1 MNKFLT
7 RRIFL
12 KKLKKGKWRYIIIQL
27 NFVRAIP
34 SIANYKRKNILSQ
47 LRINIER
54 IIPQIDTHTLF
65 LVFKKKKKNR
75 KGQTPLTLATVKTQ
89 RLAKAFSFSLPATTE
104 RTIVRGVR
112 RNMLTLKG

>member
-34 SIANYKRKNILSQ
+34 SIENYKRKNILSQ

-65 LVFKKKKKNR
+65 LVFKKKKR
-75 KGQTPLTLATVKTQ
+75 TAKGKLRRPLQ
-89 RLAKAFSFSLPATTE
+89 P
-104 RTIVRGVR
+104 
-112 RNMLTLKG
+112 LKPKG